1 MKLCPPALIY
11 LIFSCTQIII
21 DIFKEQYNTAFFKS
35 IVAFLV
41 TFLLNV
47 LCEGGLSVIS
57 WFIVFIPFILMTV
70 IVSMLL
76 YVFGLNAATGSTY
89 SEETN
94 TNTPIN
100 KILVINP
107 EESPQFSIYTIPNQ
121 KTQTQT
127 QTQIS
132 KLYSN
137 FFPNNSSSSAYES

>member
-1 MKLCPPALIY
+1 
-11 LIFSCTQIII
+11 
-21 DIFKEQYNTAFFKS
+21 
-35 IVAFLV
+35 
-41 TFLLNV
+41 
-47 LCEGGLSVIS
+47 
-57 WFIVFIPFILMTV
+57 MTV

-76 YVFGLNAATGSTY
+76 YVFGLNAATGS
-89 SEETN
+89 SEETNTN